1 MADPTPTAA
10 ASSAASSSNDT
21 GNSSAMVI
29 TKSST
34 TTKKSSKS
42 SSKKSK
48 KSKSGT
54 TGGDNDVT
62 MGGGDAAGED
72 DEDGD
77 SDDEVVEGG
86 EGSALVDSAKA
97 LPPLPDSGLSQGV
110 LPRVI
115 KTLVERRKGVKAM
128 MKKETNPI
136 IKKQLDIRQQ
146 ALKLTANS
154 MYGCLGFTFSRF
166 YARPIA
172 ALVTSMGREALQVD
186 PVVSIQPPYHTYT
199 PSAHPSNPL
208 SQPTNPL
215 RNASFSTFSQRTVD
229 LATNQLGL
237 DIIYGDTDSVMINTN
252 SRDIKLVKEMG
263 NNVKKEVTSSTLYS
277 SFMHISDIRMLLIN
291 TSLWS
296 CNLFLHFYICSRQD
310 SLCTTHHTINQQPSI
325 IINPYTLLL
334 PPPNHLHL
342 DYHQVNKLYKSL
354 ELDLDGIFKSML
366 LLKKKKYAAV
376 VIKEGD
382 GGVLTYE
389 KELKGLDLVR
399 RDWCP
404 MSKDAGM

>member
-10 ASSAASSSNDT
+10 ASSAASSSNDA

-34 TTKKSSKS
+34 TTKKSTKS

-62 MGGGDAAGED
+62 MGGDAAGED
-72 DEDGD
+72 DEEGD

-186 PVVSIQPPYHTYT
+186 PVVSIQPPYRTYIY
-199 PSAHPSNPL
+199 P
-208 SQPTNPL
+208 
-215 RNASFSTFSQRTVD
+215 FSTPF
-229 LATNQLGL
+229 
-237 DIIYGDTDSVMINTN
+237 
-252 SRDIKLVKEMG
+252 
-263 NNVKKEVTSSTLYS
+263 
-277 SFMHISDIRMLLIN
+277 
-291 TSLWS
+291 
-296 CNLFLHFYICSRQD
+296 
-310 SLCTTHHTINQQPSI
+310 
-325 IINPYTLLL
+325 
-334 PPPNHLHL
+334 
-342 DYHQVNKLYKSL
+342 
-354 ELDLDGIFKSML
+354 
-366 LLKKKKYAAV
+366 
-376 VIKEGD
+376 
-382 GGVLTYE
+382 
-389 KELKGLDLVR
+389 
-399 RDWCP
+399 
-404 MSKDAGM
+404 